1 MSNTDVLK
9 DLTQTTYDSV
19 EGYRKAAEKTEN
31 TAIRRA
37 FERRAEQRSRIL
49 ENLNGALKTNGEKP
63 VTSISM
69 AGSVHQTFLKIT
81 EAIGDST
88 EAAIERV
95 EEGEDYIANKFD
107 DALKRDD
114 LDAETR
120 SLIEMAFRDIRDG
133 ERFSDMLEENY
144 A

>member
-1 MSNTDVLK
+1 MNNIDLLK
-9 DLTQTTYDSV
+9 DLTQTTFDSV
-19 EGYRKAAEKTEN
+19 EGYRKAAEKAEDL
-31 TAIRRA
+31 AIRRA

-49 ENLNGALKTNGEKP
+49 EKMNNALQAKGEEP
-63 VTSISM
+63 ITSMSV

-81 EAIGDST
+81 EAFSDST

-95 EEGEDYIANKFD
+95 EEGEDYIAEKFE

-120 SLIEMAFRDIRDG
+120 SLLEFAFRDIREG
-133 ERFSDMLEENY
+133 ERFSDMLEERY